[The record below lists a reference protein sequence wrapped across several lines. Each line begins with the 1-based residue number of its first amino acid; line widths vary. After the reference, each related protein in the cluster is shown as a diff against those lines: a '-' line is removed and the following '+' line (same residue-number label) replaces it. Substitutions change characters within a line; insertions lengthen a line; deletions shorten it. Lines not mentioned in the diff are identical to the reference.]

1 VRAILQRVK
10 EANVKVDG
18 QIVSEIGR
26 GIVTL
31 LGVEKGDTEEQVR
44 RMIEKIVQLRI
55 FEDSEG
61 KMNLSLID
69 KGFEHLI
76 ISQFTLLADYSK
88 GKRPSFLKAESPIR
102 ANELY
107 QLSLRFSTEA
117 GIRTKEG
124 VFGADMEVSLV
135 NNGPATFLIEI

>member
-76 ISQFTLLADYSK
+76 ISQFTLLADCSK
-88 GKRPSFLKAESPIR
+88 GKRPSFLDAEIPIR

-107 QLSLRFSTEA
+107 QLSLRFSKEA

-135 NNGPATFLIEI
+135 NDGPATFLIEI